1 LKSEYLGH
9 GPHGFHEWRRGHDA
23 NPVAEVR
30 TELVDGAEVQKR
42 LMEVQGVM
50 EVQALQGLMKVVE
63 ANMRAAEKE

>member
-23 NPVAEVR
+23 NPVVEVQ
-30 TELVDGAEVQKR
+30 TELVDGV
-42 LMEVQGVM
+42 EVQGLM

-63 ANMRAAEKE
+63 ANMRGAEKE